1 MNALFALA
9 LGLSTYAVSPITPLI
24 MDGYAINRGTASFL
38 TSLVF
43 LTHVLFSIPAGI
55 LMRKLGPKWQISLG
69 WAAAATPCLSF
80 LSGNYYFLLTTRFFF
95 GLSGALSIPCWGTLT
110 MQWFRP
116 RELPII
122 NGIIMMMLTIGIA
135 ISSFAVVPLSEIF
148 RWEITLSLF
157 AVLPLACFPIWLVLG
172 REHQSFVQ
180 TERRLSLLEAW
191 KTLRSR
197 NTLLLAIA
205 DAGPYA
211 LLTAAIAWL
220 PSFYHE
226 VHGMSLVKA
235 GSLMGLLSVAGVL
248 ALISA
253 SFLAVRIQRRR
264 PLLIIPGILA
274 GFAGLSTFLLADTAI
289 VYVAIFTLGFTCSF
303 YLPILFTIP
312 MELPNSNP
320 NQVAIRFGALISFG
334 SIFTFISPFT
344 VGVTTDLLGSYI
356 PSLTLFSVL
365 SWSLPVAGALLPETG
380 NPSLRKQ

>member
-1 MNALFALA
+1 
-9 LGLSTYAVSPITPLI
+9 
-24 MDGYAINRGTASFL
+24 
-38 TSLVF
+38 
-43 LTHVLFSIPAGI
+43 
-55 LMRKLGPKWQISLG
+55 
-69 WAAAATPCLSF
+69 
-80 LSGNYYFLLTTRFFF
+80 
-95 GLSGALSIPCWGTLT
+95 
-110 MQWFRP
+110 
-116 RELPII
+116 
-122 NGIIMMMLTIGIA
+122 
-135 ISSFAVVPLSEIF
+135 
-148 RWEITLSLF
+148 
-157 AVLPLACFPIWLVLG
+157 
-172 REHQSFVQ
+172 VQ